1 MIINKQKIL
10 AVDDHPVNRRL
21 LEGILAKEYDII
33 TAANGADALAIC
45 TNESIDL
52 VLLDI
57 MMPEMDGYEVCERIK
72 ANLNTKHIPVI
83 FLTAKTE
90 TKDIV
95 KGFDVGGVDY
105 VTKPFKKV
113 ELLARVKTH
122 IELKTLRGILPYCSI
137 CGLIRDDTGV
147 EHGMGKW
154 VKADT
159 FVTQKTDAR
168 VSHGYCPNCLENEM
182 DSMRKKSETLP
193 KQIR

>member
-1 MIINKQKIL
+1 MIKKQKIL

-21 LEGILAKEYDII
+21 LEGILGKDYEVV
-33 TAANGADALAIC
+33 TATNGADALEIC
-45 TNESIDL
+45 TNEGIDL

-57 MMPEMDGYEVCERIK
+57 IMPEMDGYEVCESIK
-72 ANLNTKHIPVI
+72 ANLNTRHIPVI
-83 FLTAKTE
+83 FLTAKNE

-122 IELKTLRGILPYCSI
+122 IELKTLRGILPFCCI

-147 EHGMGKW
+147 EHGKGEW
-154 VKADT
+154 VKVDKY
-159 FVTQKTDAR
+159 VTQKTDAQ
-168 VSHGYCPNCLENEM
+168 VSHSYCPTCLESAL
-182 DSMRKKSETLP
+182 DSIGKK
-193 KQIR
+193 

>member
-1 MIINKQKIL
+1 MKIIKKQKIL

-21 LEGILAKEYDII
+21 LEGILGKDYEVV

-45 TNESIDL
+45 TNECIDL

-57 MMPEMDGYEVCERIK
+57 MMPDMDGYEVCERIK
-72 ANLNTKHIPVI
+72 ADLNTKHIPVI
-83 FLTAKTE
+83 FLTVKTE

-95 KGFDVGGVDY
+95 KGFDVGGIDY

-122 IELKTLRGILPYCSI
+122 IELKTLRGILPYCCI

-147 EHGMGKW
+147 EHGKGEW
-154 VKADT
+154 VKVDK
-159 FVTQKTDAR
+159 FVTRKTDAQ
-168 VSHGYCPNCLENEM
+168 VSHSYCPCCLDNAM
-182 DSMRKKSETLP
+182 GGIGKKLD
-193 KQIR
+193 ILF

>member
-1 MIINKQKIL
+1 MGNLRIIKKQKIL

-21 LEGILAKEYDII
+21 LEGILARDYEII
-33 TAANGADALAIC
+33 TAANGADALKIC
-45 TNESIDL
+45 TNDCIDL

-57 MMPEMDGYEVCERIK
+57 IMPEMDGYEVCERIK

-95 KGFDVGGVDY
+95 QGFDAGGVDY

-122 IELKTLRGILPYCSI
+122 IELKTLRGILPFCCI

-147 EHGMGKW
+147 EHGNGKW
-154 VKADT
+154 VKVDKY
-159 FVTQKTDAR
+159 VTQKTDAQ
-168 VSHGYCPNCLENEM
+168 VSHSYCPKCMENAMGDLGE
-182 DSMRKKSETLP
+182 K
-193 KQIR
+193 

>member
-1 MIINKQKIL
+1 MVIKKQKIL

-21 LEGILAKEYDII
+21 LEGILEKEYEII
-33 TAANGADALAIC
+33 TATNGADALAIC
-45 TNESIDL
+45 ANECIDL

-57 MMPEMDGYEVCERIK
+57 IMPEMDGYEVCERIK

-122 IELKTLRGILPYCSI
+122 IELKTLRGILPYCCI

-147 EHGMGKW
+147 GHGKGEW
-154 VKADT
+154 VKVDK
-159 FVTQKTDAR
+159 FVTRKTDAQ
-168 VSHGYCPNCLENEM
+168 VSHSYCPNCLENVM
-182 DSMRKKSETLP
+182 DGIGEKSNNLS
-193 KQIR
+193 